1 MLRKW
6 EDLPE
11 YLKIPQVKPYY
22 DALNKKRFSLCIKRI
37 LDVVLSLFLI
47 IATSPIMLVLAI
59 LIKLDSKGPVFYRQT
74 RVTQYGEEF
83 GIFKFRSMFLGADK
97 GSQLTIG
104 TDSRITKIGRFIR
117 KYKLDEIGQFFDV
130 LRGKMTFVGTRPEVP
145 IYVNEYTPEMLAT
158 LLLPA
163 GITSQASIYYK
174 DENKLLDMA
183 DDADEMYINVVL
195 PDKMKYNLDSI
206 IKFSLI
212 NDLKIMVKTFFAVL
226 GKEYSNKEPE
236 DLRVKK

>member
-11 YLKIPQVKPYY
+11 NLKIPQVKCYY
-22 DALNKKRFSLCIKRI
+22 DALNKKRFSLFLKRM
-37 LDVVLSLFLI
+37 LDVVLSVLLI
-47 IATSPIMLVLAI
+47 ILTSPVMLVLAI
-59 LIKLDSKGPVFYRQT
+59 LIKLDSRGPVFYRQI

-97 GSQLTIG
+97 GSQLTVG
-104 TDSRITKIGRFIR
+104 KDSRITKIGRFIR
-117 KYKLDEIGQFFDV
+117 KYKLDEIGQLFDV

-145 IYVNEYTPEMLAT
+145 VYVNEYTPEMLAT

-163 GITSQASIYYK
+163 GITSLASIYYK
-174 DENKLLDMA
+174 DENKLLDIA
-183 DDADEMYINVVL
+183 EDADEMYINVVL

-206 IKFSLI
+206 ENFSLI
-212 NDLKIMVKTFFAVL
+212 NDLKIMVKTFFAIL
-226 GKEYSNKEPE
+226 GKEYSYKEP
-236 DLRVKK
+236 DNLKVKK

>member
-6 EDLPE
+6 EELPE
-11 YLKIPQVKPYY
+11 NLKIPQVKPYY
-22 DALNKKRFSLCIKRI
+22 DALNKKRFSLFLKRM
-37 LDVVLSLFLI
+37 LDVFLAILLI
-47 IATSPIMLVLAI
+47 IASFPIMIVLAI
-59 LIKLDSKGPVFYRQT
+59 LIKLDSKGPAFYRQT
-74 RVTQYGEEF
+74 RITQYGEEF
-83 GIFKFRSMFLGADK
+83 GIFKFRSMFLGSDK

-104 TDSRITKIGRFIR
+104 RDSRITKIGRFIR
-117 KYKLDEIGQFFDV
+117 KYKLDEIGQLFDV

-163 GITSQASIYYK
+163 GITSLASIYYK

-183 DDADEMYINVVL
+183 DDADEMYIHVVL

-206 IKFSLI
+206 MNFSLI
-212 NDLKIMVKTFFAVL
+212 NDFKVMVKTFFAIL
-226 GKEYSNKEPE
+226 GKEYSYKEPE
-236 DLRVKK
+236 ESKVQK